1 MKGLSAVSYEVIP
14 FKVFMIAPKAS
25 ILQSVD
31 GGLTFFLGLGASLLV
46 LMILE
51 KWGVPINE
59 RVIRFVAYGG
69 ITFGFVMLCLK
80 TWLLVH

>member
-1 MKGLSAVSYEVIP
+1 MGYEVIP

-25 ILQSVD
+25 TLAAVD

-51 KWGVPINE
+51 KFGVSINE
-59 RVIRFVAYGG
+59 KVVRFIAYGG
-69 ITFGFVMLCLK
+69 IGFGFVMLCMK
-80 TWLLVH
+80 TWLLLH